1 MRELETVGR
10 RFRANNPVDALAPD
24 SAYQV
29 LLLRYTPAEQN
40 QTANLIIHFTV
51 VLINLTQM
59 QCSLGE
65 LREHFVHR
73 CGWG

>member
-40 QTANLIIHFTV
+40 QTAN
-51 VLINLTQM
+51 QM